1 MEIKRNLQTLDD
13 LSSLEWIE
21 TNGLGSFAFGTVSG
35 AHTRRYH
42 GLFLG
47 ALHPPGDRI
56 LLLSKLEERL
66 YFDGQA
72 PVDLATN
79 YYPGVTYPSGYQLIS
94 YFNTFPC
101 ITWHFSK
108 NNWKIQKQICMIQGR
123 QGVLVRYELLEGE
136 AAVFSLAPLLAYRNY
151 NSLVRENSYINHT
164 ISNPEPGIFVLN
176 PYENMPELVF
186 AIPPNAQFS
195 SSLDWFRNFQY
206 RVEKARGFDFQE
218 DLYNP
223 GMISLRLTPKMP
235 FTLWVG
241 LEKFSSQLPE
251 EAFQN
256 EIQERMNKN
265 RSYPLPEMAR
275 ALSITGEKFLIRRQ
289 DGTPSILAG
298 FPWFE
303 DWGRDCFISLP
314 GLLIETGK
322 TRQACDILKSWIQY
336 LKNGLLP
343 NRFPDAGDQAEYNSA
358 DAIFWY
364 IWALSKYVLASNDT
378 QTLKGILP
386 KIQNALKILIQGTI
400 HGIHVD
406 LNDGL
411 IFSGELGFQL
421 TWMDAKIGNNVITPR
436 MGKPIEINA
445 LWIYALDFLN
455 QMFPNDSVSIELRP
469 ILDLAKNNF
478 FKKFWNESKGYFN
491 DVIDGPQGAETN
503 LRPNQIIG
511 LALVHEILVPEKAK
525 LALKQCQE
533 QLLTPFGLRTL
544 SPQDPKFHSKYQ
556 GNSLERDSAY
566 HQGTVWPWLLGF
578 YGESL
583 LKFGEQNKISE
594 FKQLILN
601 LQQHLQ
607 EFGIDGISEVF
618 DATVP
623 FLPGGCPF
631 QAWSVA
637 EVFRIGK
644 ILNLW

>member
-1 MEIKRNLQTLDD
+1 VEIKRNLQTLDD